1 MGEKKQVIMRLW
13 REERKNTE
21 AVGKKKNNKKNKNKK
36 NKNKKNLLVFVCG
49 EDRNKFSSSKAKQA

>member
-1 MGEKKQVIMRLW
+1 MRLW

-49 EDRNKFSSSKAKQA
+49 EDRTSSAAAKLKQA